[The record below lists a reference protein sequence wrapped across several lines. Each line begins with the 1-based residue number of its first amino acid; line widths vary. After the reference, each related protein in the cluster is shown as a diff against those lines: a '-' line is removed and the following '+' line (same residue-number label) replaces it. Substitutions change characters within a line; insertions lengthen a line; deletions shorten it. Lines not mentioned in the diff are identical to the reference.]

1 MKFNQRKQEKGSILM
16 EVIAVIA
23 VLGVMGPLLF
33 KQVSERNEEIENI
46 NIASEIRTIKEAFSA
61 YIMSYKS
68 EILKGCSPGADTTNC
83 STYINESD
91 LERFL
96 PRGFE
101 ATLSDYELRL
111 LTDRLTNGTTQ
122 LQGFVIPRL
131 ENMGLEVIT
140 VRQAARIANLIGADG
155 GIHRYASNEIN
166 GTGGTWSIDAADLEI
181 NPNSPTTFLATTGI
195 DTFSPE
201 VRLEDFDQANI
212 FLPNSL
218 GMTDLHAWN
227 YFSVGGSQ
235 AGATD
240 TCFQLNHNKR
250 GTGDS
255 ISTAQDDKIYVAGED
270 LPATGG
276 NCDPYFWVG
285 AESTGASKKAT
296 GDVYIK
302 QNLHFRTNPR
312 GADSIVIA
320 SGCDKDNC
328 TNKIASERHII
339 VYGINGNEKVIID
352 ATGKIV
358 SRGTNTIDQNKTVK
372 NEADEKEELKIQN
385 GRIESNAYAEI
396 ASAAHKIETGEDIR
410 VGYKLDP
417 RYTSVMN
424 DIRLES
430 RGGARLSDL
439 LPNYTLVNIV
449 TINGP
454 KNETILKPTCPPGHA
469 PAIAVTPVS
478 WNATTEKTIAD
489 TVANKMVVEGAA
501 IKQKAESPAS
511 NTSNLYPK
519 VLISDAP
526 EYVVKDAVGSNGAW
540 SVSVDYTDT
549 AVDTPITALA
559 YLYCYFEPQSSDN
572 RRARNRPADSEET
585 IE

>member
-33 KQVSERNEEIENI
+33 KQVSDRNEEIENI

-61 YIMSYKS
+61 YIMSYKA
-68 EILKGCSPGADTTNC
+68 EILKKCANAEDCSIFVLKD
-83 STYINESD
+83 D
-91 LERFL
+91 VERFL
-96 PRGFE
+96 PRGFDV
-101 ATLSDYELRL
+101 TLESDYDLKLLRDNL
-111 LTDRLTNGTTQ
+111 DDGTTQ
-122 LQGFVIPRL
+122 LQGFVLPKL
-131 ENMGLEVIT
+131 ENMGLENIT

-155 GIHRYASNEIN
+155 GIHMNGSIEIL
-166 GTGGTWSIDAADLEI
+166 GTGGSWSIPSADI
-181 NPNSPTTFLATTGI
+181 GIGDGSATTFLATTGI

-235 AGATD
+235 SGSSNS
-240 TCFQLNHNKR
+240 CFQLNHTKR

-255 ISTAQDDKIYVAGED
+255 ISTAQDDKIYVAGES
-270 LPATGG
+270 AETGL
-276 NCDPYFWVG
+276 CDPYFWVG
-285 AESTGASKKAT
+285 AEANAGGKTST

-302 QNLHFRTNPR
+302 QNLHFRTGPR
-312 GADSIVIA
+312 ANDSIVIA

-328 TNKIASERHII
+328 TTEVASNRHIT
-339 VYGINGNEKVIID
+339 VYGVNGLEKIIID
-352 ATGKIV
+352 GTGKIV
-358 SRGTNTIDQNKTVK
+358 SKGTTQLMKNETVD
-372 NEADEKEELKIQN
+372 NEADEKEELKIKN

-396 ASAAHKIETGEDIR
+396 SSAAYKNETNVDAR
-410 VGYKLDP
+410 LGYKIDP
-417 RYTSVMN
+417 RYTSIMN

-439 LPNYTLVNIV
+439 LPNYNLVSIE

-454 KNETILKPTCPPGHA
+454 TNKTISKPSCPPAHA

-478 WNATTEKTIAD
+478 WNTATEKTITDA
-489 TVANKMVVEGAA
+489 VASKMVIEGS
-501 IKQKAESPAS
+501 ILKQKVDTPPS
-511 NTSNLYPK
+511 NTSTLYPK
-519 VLISDAP
+519 VIISDAP
-526 EYVVKDAVGSNGAW
+526 EYVVKDSVGNTGAW
-540 SVSVDYTDT
+540 LVSVDYTDT
-549 AVDTPITALA
+549 SIDTPITALA
-559 YLYCYFEPQSSDN
+559 YLYCYFEPQSSEA
-572 RRARNRPADSEET
+572 RRARNRPDDPTE
-585 IE
+585 